1 VLANYVASRTLARF
15 HQSEAFF
22 RVVVGPISSGKSTAA
37 IMELF
42 RRSVEQAPNAA
53 GIRPTRWGVIR
64 NTSASIKQTT
74 LPDIL
79 AYLGPLA
86 VHRVS
91 DNMVRFDFPLADGT
105 RVQSDW
111 LLIPLEEPKDV
122 RRLLSLQLTGVFL
135 EELRVLDMK
144 IITDALGRCGR
155 YPSLAAGGVEPS
167 WSGGIAVTNPWPNG
181 SAHHQ
186 TIEIERPEGWECFRQ
201 PSGIGPDA
209 ENVQWQVVG
218 YYDRLMAGA
227 TDEWIRVNIMGENGQ
242 DVSGQAVFQAFSWDM
257 HVSKARIRILP
268 GRQVLI
274 GLDTDR
280 HAAAVIGQ
288 IDVAG
293 TVMVMD
299 EEYGEGIGLEL
310 FWSEQLRPLLASRY
324 PSCSVV
330 AIVDPSAARR
340 SSITE
345 ESQLQALHRFGLAA
359 VLAPTNAIDPRLRA
373 VDELFTRQVGG
384 RGAIL
389 IDGERCPMLVRAMAS
404 EYKYARSSKGVL
416 APLPDKTQ
424 RPFADLADGLQ
435 YLALGTKGLVS
446 GMGLQVRYPPGMNP
460 RSRSVRRV
468 AAGGWT

>member
-1 VLANYVASRTLARF
+1 
-15 HQSEAFF
+15 
-22 RVVVGPISSGKSTAA
+22 
-37 IMELF
+37 MELF
-42 RRSVEQAPNAA
+42 RRAVEQTPNAD
-53 GIRPTRWGVIR
+53 GVRPTRFGVIR

-91 DNMVRFDFPLADGT
+91 DGMVRFDFPMADGT

-144 IITDALGRCGR
+144 IIADALGRCGR

-181 SAHHQ
+181 GAHYQ
-186 TIEIERPEGWECFRQ
+186 EIEVERPDGWEMFRQ
-201 PSGIGPDA
+201 PSGLSEEA
-209 ENVQWQVVG
+209 ENVQYQVAG
-218 YYDRLMAGA
+218 YYERLMSGA

-242 DVSGQAVFQAFSWDM
+242 DLSGQAVFASFAWGM
-257 HVSKARIRILP
+257 HVASKGIRMLP

-280 HAAAVIGQ
+280 HAAAIIGQ
-288 IDVAG
+288 VDPTG
-293 TVMVMD
+293 TLLVLD
-299 EEYGEGIGLEL
+299 EAWADGIGLEL
-310 FWSEQLRPLLASRY
+310 FWSQTLRPLLLSRY
-324 PSCSVV
+324 GGCSVV

-345 ESQLQALHRFGLAA
+345 ESQLNALHRFGLSA

-384 RGAIL
+384 RGAVM
-389 IDGERCPMLVRAMAS
+389 IDGERCPMLVRALAS
-404 EYKYARSSKGVL
+404 EYKYVRSSKGVL
-416 APLPDKTQ
+416 APLPDKTN
-424 RPFADLADGLQ
+424 RPFADLADGFQ
-435 YLALGTKGLVS
+435 YLALGVGGLVR
-446 GMGLQVRYPPGMNP
+446 GMGMPIRPPPGMSM
-460 RSRSVRRV
+460 RSGERRRV
-468 AAGGWT
+468 AVGGWT